1 MTNSILKLDVEKLA
15 FGYIKIHNFASGSPS
30 SQVTKSVIFTSFLYL
45 LFPFV
50 LIDADNKAFGESGL
64 KVYVDLYDHLDEDL
78 KICVYP
84 SDDESSDE
92 CQVANMLDYE
102 FEPAMI
108 GPFKFDS
115 DEIEEYDEFTACV
128 TNLNTD
134 ETICEEGQNGIEREP
149 EYISF
154 SIEDF
159 SNVEVK
165 DNDNRD
171 SGYFNLEE
179 FCISVA
185 NIPFSDL
192 VTGVSKD
199 DCIRMLDGNAIE
211 KDGALFLSCKG
222 GQGIISLLLPE
233 LRLFIGPI
241 IGQFCNAI

>member
-1 MTNSILKLDVEKLA
+1 VN
-15 FGYIKIHNFASGSPS
+15 
-30 SQVTKSVIFTSFLYL
+30 
-45 LFPFV
+45 
-50 LIDADNKAFGESGL
+50 
-64 KVYVDLYDHLDEDL
+64 LYDHLDEDL
-78 KICVYP
+78 EICVFP

-92 CQVANMLDYE
+92 CQVVNMLDYE
-102 FEPAMI
+102 FEPATI

-115 DEIEEYDEFTACV
+115 DEIEEYNKYTACV
-128 TNLNTD
+128 TNLDTY
-134 ETICEEGQNGIEREP
+134 EKICGDGENGIEREP

-154 SIEDF
+154 SIGDF
-159 SNVEVK
+159 SNVETK
-165 DNDNRD
+165 DNDSED
-171 SGYFNLEE
+171 LGYFNLEE

-185 NIPFSDL
+185 NIPFSDW